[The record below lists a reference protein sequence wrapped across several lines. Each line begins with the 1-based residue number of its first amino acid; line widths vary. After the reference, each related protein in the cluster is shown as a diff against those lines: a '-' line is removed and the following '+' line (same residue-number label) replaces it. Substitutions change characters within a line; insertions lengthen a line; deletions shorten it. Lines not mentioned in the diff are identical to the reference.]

1 MIVERLTFQA
11 RYGHGDE
18 LVALFKD
25 FFETQGKALGM
36 RGGRI
41 YTDLTGEMFTL
52 QLETE
57 FEDLA
62 AYAAFMQRDQES
74 FGSQAFQDWFAK
86 TVPLTDGGSRQ
97 LLNLDRLSV

>member
-25 FFETQGKALGM
+25 FLATQAGALGM
-36 RGGRI
+36 SGGRV
-41 YTDLTGEMFTL
+41 YTDVTGEMFTL

-57 FEDLA
+57 FADLG
-62 AYAAFMQRDQES
+62 AYAAFMARDQEH
-74 FGSQAFQDWFAK
+74 FATQAFQEWFAK

-97 LLNLDRLSV
+97 LLNVEHVGV